1 MRAKGGFT
9 EGPSHAD
16 GGIPM
21 TVKSTGQKIEVEG
34 GEAIINK
41 KSMADN
47 RKFKVE
53 GTPREIASAINEI
66 DGNGVSFD
74 KGAKITMFQKGGMMY
89 EPQVCDRYAKSCGQY
104 DFYVNDGGE
113 NKKIGQLNTKPN
125 YKNSNLLNINKFE
138 LDKDFSNTH
147 TYKYYT
153 QAVIDS
159 SKKDGAIINIECL
172 DDECMASMLEISE
185 LNDSCEKLIIRK

>member
-1 MRAKGGFT
+1 MNAKGGFT
-9 EGPSHAD
+9 KGPSHAD

-47 RKFKVE
+47 RKYRVE

-74 KGAKITMFQKGGMMY
+74 KGANITLFKKGGVMY
-89 EPQVCDRYAKSCGQY
+89 EPTICDRYRKNSNQY
-104 DFYVNDGGE
+104 DFYVSDGS
-113 NKKIGQLNTKPN
+113 NNRKIGQMKLKPN
-125 YKNSNLLNINKFE
+125 YSNPDLLNIEKINIDNE
-138 LDKDFSNTH
+138 FSNSH

-153 QAVIDS
+153 QAVIDAS
-159 SKKDGAIINIECL
+159 NKKGAVMNIECL
-172 DDECMASMLEISE
+172 DDDCMGQMLEISE
-185 LNDSCEKLIIRK
+185 LNDSCDKLTIR

>member
-9 EGPSHAD
+9 KGPSHAD

-41 KSMADN
+41 KSMADD

-66 DGNGVSFD
+66 DGNGISFD
-74 KGAKITMFQKGGMMY
+74 KGAKITMFRRGGVMY

-104 DFYVNDGGE
+104 DFYVFDGGE
-113 NKKIGQLNTKPN
+113 NKKIGQLTTKPN
-125 YKNSNLLNINKFE
+125 YKNSNLLNIDNFK

-159 SKKDGAIINIECL
+159 EKKDGAVMNIECL
-172 DDECMASMLEISE
+172 DDDCITSMLEISE